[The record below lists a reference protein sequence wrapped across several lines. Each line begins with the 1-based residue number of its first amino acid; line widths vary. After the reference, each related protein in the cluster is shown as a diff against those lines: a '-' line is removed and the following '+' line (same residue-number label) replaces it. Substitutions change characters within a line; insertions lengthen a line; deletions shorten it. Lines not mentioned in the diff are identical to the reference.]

1 MGVEHVT
8 EQNAS
13 TRLIDAYWKG
23 LVLSPRFRYGAL
35 RICSVGLWCRIICS
49 RKLPH
54 QCISAVVIEIHTSN
68 ICIIQSTCSSTALVV
83 IAASGAVEG
92 TTCTTGL

>member
-8 EQNAS
+8 KQNAS

-23 LVLSPRFRYGAL
+23 FVFSPRFRYGAL
-35 RICSVGLWCRIICS
+35 RVGPVGLRCRIICS

-54 QCISAVVIEIHTSN
+54 QCISAVVIEIHTGN
-68 ICIIQSTCSSTALVV
+68 VCVIQSTCSPTTLVV